1 MTRFSFPRN
10 RKHLGAENF
19 LSHLVQTDPF
29 LKKFSKQDLQRAMST
44 TEAVQTES
52 EQTVEDFIGVSD
64 ITSRQE
70 NIQLQ
75 RKRAPDPQ
83 VK

>member
-1 MTRFSFPRN
+1 
-10 RKHLGAENF
+10 
-19 LSHLVQTDPF
+19 
-29 LKKFSKQDLQRAMST
+29 MST
-44 TEAVQTES
+44 TEAVPTES